1 MGAALSEPVQQRFA
15 GRSALVTGAARGI
28 GAATAARLAAEG
40 ARVVLVDLLDEV
52 HATAAALG
60 QVALCCDLAAPDAP
74 ARVLATLEAA
84 GIATLDVLVN
94 NAGVGGSKPLADSD
108 DALIHRILDINL
120 RAVLSLTRSLIP
132 RMRQPGGKIVN
143 VSSIFGLTGYA
154 GTTAYAVSKAGIAQF
169 TRQQAAE
176 LGPKGINVNAIAPG
190 VVETE
195 MTRGHLQNPHYVKV
209 QVGPIPLQRVSQ
221 PEEQASVIA
230 FLASDEASF
239 VHGTVIPVDGGYLA
253 ARYLPPDLG

>member
-1 MGAALSEPVQQRFA
+1 M
-15 GRSALVTGAARGI
+15 TGAARGI

-40 ARVVLVDLLDEV
+40 ARVLLVDLLDQVQE
-52 HATAAALG
+52 TAAALG
-60 QVALCCDLAAPDAP
+60 QIGLVCDLAAADAP
-74 ARVLATLEAA
+74 QQILDKLDAEGFAV
-84 GIATLDVLVN
+84 LDVLVN
-94 NAGVGGSKPLADSD
+94 NAGIGGSKRLEDSD
-108 DALIHRILDINL
+108 DALLARILDVNL
-120 RAVLSLTRSLIP
+120 RAVLSLTRALTP
-132 RMRQPGGKIVN
+132 RLRQPGGKIVN
-143 VSSIFGLTGYA
+143 LSSIFGLTGYA
-154 GTTAYAVSKAGIAQF
+154 GTTAYAVAKAGIAQF

-221 PEEQASVIA
+221 PQEQASVIA
-230 FLASDEASF
+230 FLASDDASF

-253 ARYLPPDLG
+253 TRYMPPDFA

>member
-1 MGAALSEPVQQRFA
+1 MAAVLSDRFRGKTA
-15 GRSALVTGAARGI
+15 VVTGAARGI
-28 GAATAARLAAEG
+28 GASTAARLASEG
-40 ARVVLVDLLDEV
+40 ARVLLVDLLEQV
-52 HATAAALG
+52 HDTAAELG
-60 QVALCCDLAAPDAP
+60 QVGLVVDLSAADAGAKILCELD
-74 ARVLATLEAA
+74 AA
-84 GIATLDVLVN
+84 GVGAIDILVN
-94 NAGVGGSKPLADSD
+94 NAGIGGSKRLEDSD
-108 DALIHRILDINL
+108 DALLHRILDVNL
-120 RAVLSLTRSLIP
+120 RAVVSLTRDLAP
-132 RMRQPGGKIVN
+132 RLAAPGGKVVN

-154 GTTAYAVSKAGIAQF
+154 GTTAYAVAKAGIAQF

-195 MTRGHLQNPHYVKV
+195 MTKTHLQNPHYVKV

-230 FLASDEASF
+230 FLASDDASF

-253 ARYLPPDLG
+253 ARYLPPDFV